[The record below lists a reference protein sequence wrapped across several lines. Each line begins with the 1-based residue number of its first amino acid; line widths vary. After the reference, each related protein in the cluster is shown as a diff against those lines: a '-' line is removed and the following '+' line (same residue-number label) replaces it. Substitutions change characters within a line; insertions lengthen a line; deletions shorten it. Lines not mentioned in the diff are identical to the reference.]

1 MCVYNRYEVICV
13 AVKIISATHNG
24 LEGFL
29 IKVEVDITKG
39 LPVFNIVGLPD
50 ASVKEAKERVRSAIV
65 NCGFEFPLG
74 RITINLAPADVRKI
88 GSLLDLPI
96 AIGILMESN
105 QIYKENIEDYIV
117 FGELSLFGE
126 LKGIKGTI
134 PIILEGAKEKI
145 NKFIFPYEN
154 LQESYYFKGV
164 EYYPLKNLKEVI
176 SFITYK
182 DVLPYEEEK
191 YLEDEKSLGSL
202 DYGDVIGQYSSK
214 RALEIAAAGNHNIIL
229 YGEPGCGKTMLAKAL
244 ISILPSLSQEEL
256 IETAKIYSACGLM
269 SKISRLNRPF
279 RAPHHTVTKLAL
291 IGGGKE
297 IRPGEITLAHNG
309 ILFLDE
315 ILEFKK
321 EALECLREP
330 LEEKCVNINRISG
343 SYQMPA
349 DFLLVGAFNP
359 VENNEDKD
367 YIDSKFYLNSGI
379 GKYSKKFSSALL
391 DRIDILNYVPRL
403 NYDEIEN
410 EKDSYNSMIM
420 RENVF
425 KAREIQKQRFKNTV
439 YKYNSDIKGKDIFE
453 ICRINKKCK
462 ELLKQYYDTS
472 NVSLRGF
479 GKVMKLSRTIAD
491 IENEKDILEGH
502 ILEAFMYRKN
512 INGEVI

>member
-1 MCVYNRYEVICV
+1 M

-39 LPVFNIVGLPD
+39 LPMFNIVGLPD
-50 ASVKEAKERVRSAIV
+50 TSVKEAKERVRSAIV

-105 QIYKENIEDYIV
+105 QICRRDMENYIV

-126 LKGIKGTI
+126 LKGVKGTI

-145 NKFIFPYEN
+145 TKFIFPYEN
-154 LQESYYFKGV
+154 LKESYYFKGV
-164 EYYPLKNLKEVI
+164 EYYPLRNLKEVI
-176 SFITYK
+176 SYITYE
-182 DVLPYEEEK
+182 DILPYEEESH
-191 YLEDEKSLGSL
+191 LNNEKVFDSL
-202 DYGDVIGQYSSK
+202 DYGAVIGQYSAK

-244 ISILPSLSQEEL
+244 VSILPLLSQEEL
-256 IETAKIYSACGLM
+256 IETAKIYSACGLIN
-269 SKISRLNRPF
+269 KISHLNRPF
-279 RAPHHTVTKLAL
+279 RAPHHTITKLAL

-309 ILFLDE
+309 VLFLDE

-321 EALECLREP
+321 EVLESLREP
-330 LEEKCVNINRISG
+330 LEEKNININRISG

-349 DFLLVGAFNP
+349 NFLLVGAFNP

-367 YIDSKFYLNSGI
+367 FISNKYYFNARIN
-379 GKYSKKFSSALL
+379 KYSKKFSSALL

-403 NYDEIEN
+403 NYDEIQSK
-410 EKDSYNSMIM
+410 KDLYDSKIM
-420 RENVF
+420 RGNVF
-425 KAREIQKQRFKNTV
+425 RAREIRRQRFKNTM
-439 YKYNSDIKGKDIFE
+439 YKYNSDIKGKDVFE
-453 ICRINKKCK
+453 ICRINRKCTK
-462 ELLKQYYDTS
+462 LLKEYYDKS
-472 NVSLRGF
+472 NVSFRGF
-479 GKVMKLSRTIAD
+479 SKVIKLSRTIAD
-491 IENEKDILEGH
+491 IENEKDILEEH
-502 ILEAFMYRKN
+502 IFEAFTYRKN
-512 INGEVI
+512 INGEII